1 MTRRAYGRGI
11 VRPAA
16 EKETIYRFTKYH
28 LDNRCYHLES
38 HLYYHGASTIVNILF
53 EENKMPSD
61 KPQIL
66 IRTDKELIT
75 KLDIIAKKNN
85 RSRANLAETILKQ
98 YVEQYELEN
107 GRINNLGVSV
117 TKTG

>member
-1 MTRRAYGRGI
+1 
-11 VRPAA
+11 
-16 EKETIYRFTKYH
+16 
-28 LDNRCYHLES
+28 
-38 HLYYHGASTIVNILF
+38 
-53 EENKMPSD
+53 MPSD

-75 KLDIIAKKNN
+75 KLDTIAKKSN

-98 YVEQYELEN
+98 YVEQYEQEH
-107 GRINNLGVSV
+107 GRINSAELSV

>member
-1 MTRRAYGRGI
+1 
-11 VRPAA
+11 
-16 EKETIYRFTKYH
+16 
-28 LDNRCYHLES
+28 
-38 HLYYHGASTIVNILF
+38 
-53 EENKMPSD
+53 MPSD

-66 IRTDKELIT
+66 IRTDKELIN

-98 YVEQYELEN
+98 YVEQYEQEH
-107 GRINNLGVSV
+107 GRINSAELSI

>member
-1 MTRRAYGRGI
+1 
-11 VRPAA
+11 
-16 EKETIYRFTKYH
+16 
-28 LDNRCYHLES
+28 
-38 HLYYHGASTIVNILF
+38 
-53 EENKMPSD
+53 MPSD

-66 IRTDKELIT
+66 IRTDKEFIA

-98 YVEQYELEN
+98 YVEQYEREN
-107 GRINNLGVSV
+107 GRINSAELSV

>member
-1 MTRRAYGRGI
+1 
-11 VRPAA
+11 
-16 EKETIYRFTKYH
+16 
-28 LDNRCYHLES
+28 
-38 HLYYHGASTIVNILF
+38 
-53 EENKMPSD
+53 MPSD

-75 KLDIIAKKNN
+75 KLDMIAKKNN

-98 YVEQYELEN
+98 YVEQYEQEN
-107 GRINNLGVSV
+107 GRLNSAELSV

>member
-1 MTRRAYGRGI
+1 
-11 VRPAA
+11 
-16 EKETIYRFTKYH
+16 
-28 LDNRCYHLES
+28 
-38 HLYYHGASTIVNILF
+38 
-53 EENKMPSD
+53 MPSD

-75 KLDIIAKKNN
+75 KLDIIAKKSN

-98 YVEQYELEN
+98 YVEQYEKDN
-107 GRINNLGVSV
+107 GRINHLGVSV

>member
-1 MTRRAYGRGI
+1 
-11 VRPAA
+11 
-16 EKETIYRFTKYH
+16 
-28 LDNRCYHLES
+28 
-38 HLYYHGASTIVNILF
+38 
-53 EENKMPSD
+53 MPSD

-98 YVEQYELEN
+98 YVEQYEKEN
-107 GRINNLGVSV
+107 GHINSAELSV

>member
-1 MTRRAYGRGI
+1 
-11 VRPAA
+11 
-16 EKETIYRFTKYH
+16 
-28 LDNRCYHLES
+28 
-38 HLYYHGASTIVNILF
+38 
-53 EENKMPSD
+53 MPSD

-66 IRTDKELIT
+66 IRTDKELIS

-98 YVEQYELEN
+98 YVEQYEQEN
-107 GRINNLGVSV
+107 GRINNPGVSV

>member
-1 MTRRAYGRGI
+1 
-11 VRPAA
+11 
-16 EKETIYRFTKYH
+16 
-28 LDNRCYHLES
+28 
-38 HLYYHGASTIVNILF
+38 
-53 EENKMPSD
+53 MPSD

-66 IRTDKELIT
+66 IRTDKELIG

-98 YVEQYELEN
+98 YVEQYEKEH
-107 GRINNLGVSV
+107 GRLNSAELSV

>member
-1 MTRRAYGRGI
+1 
-11 VRPAA
+11 
-16 EKETIYRFTKYH
+16 
-28 LDNRCYHLES
+28 
-38 HLYYHGASTIVNILF
+38 
-53 EENKMPSD
+53 MPSD

-85 RSRANLAETILKQ
+85 GSRANLAETILKK
-98 YVEQYELEN
+98 YVEQYEQEN
-107 GRINNLGVSV
+107 GRINSAELSV

>member
-1 MTRRAYGRGI
+1 
-11 VRPAA
+11 
-16 EKETIYRFTKYH
+16 
-28 LDNRCYHLES
+28 
-38 HLYYHGASTIVNILF
+38 
-53 EENKMPSD
+53 MPSD

-75 KLDIIAKKNN
+75 KLDIIAKKSN

-98 YVEQYELEN
+98 YVEQYEKEH
-107 GRINNLGVSV
+107 GRINSAELSV